1 MAPTHYDSSDENLP
15 SSHKAPEVEKALQE
29 DGQEAAA
36 THDETRDAGASP
48 REDAANMPNKTAADI
63 NAKAA
68 PDDTEA
74 YAKEDTAEARDSRK
88 PYEDVIMPE
97 AYNSSL
103 ADSFK
108 KSPDEA

>member
-1 MAPTHYDSSDENLP
+1 MAPTQYDSSEENLP
-15 SSHKAPEVEKALQE
+15 LSHKAPEVEKLMKEGA
-29 DGQEAAA
+29 QEAAA

-48 REDAANMPNKTAADI
+48 NPDADALPSDTAADV
-63 NAKAA
+63 NAKVA

-88 PYEDVIMPE
+88 PYEDVILPE
-97 AYNSSL
+97 AYDTAL
-103 ADSFK
+103 ADNFK